1 MKRVAVAQSISV
13 FVCCLLLLLVLCL
26 FVCLL
31 LLFVFCLMVFKI
43 SVLFTR
49 VRVEHQFVWLAPPAI
64 NILLY
69 LCSTRILV
77 SGKHTRALY
86 RSGAAAYVRL
96 PTRTGSKK
104 SFMSCEEH
112 AKYLLFQLVLLAFWQ
127 IITQFLKRLTT
138 RERERESWLIISL
151 LSLSTHTLNP
161 NTERRLC
168 ATLAKFP
175 SKQKINNII

>member
-1 MKRVAVAQSISV
+1 MLFIVVVGFV
-13 FVCCLLLLLVLCL
+13 FVCL
-26 FVCLL
+26 FAFAFCI
-31 LLFVFCLMVFKI
+31 LFDGFLDFCFIYARIL
-43 SVLFTR
+43 
-49 VRVEHQFVWLAPPAI
+49 VEHQFVWLAPPAI

-112 AKYLLFQLVLLAFWQ
+112 AKYLLFQLLLLAFWQ
-127 IITQFLKRLTT
+127 IITQFLKTLAT
-138 RERERESWLIISL
+138 RERGREMERE
-151 LSLSTHTLNP
+151 
-161 NTERRLC
+161 
-168 ATLAKFP
+168 LA
-175 SKQKINNII
+175 N

>member
-1 MKRVAVAQSISV
+1 MKRVAVARSISV

-26 FVCLL
+26 FVCFCFLY
-31 LLFVFCLMVFKI
+31 FIFCLMVFWI

-86 RSGAAAYVRL
+86 RSGAAVYVRL

-112 AKYLLFQLVLLAFWQ
+112 AKYLLFQLWYCCWHFGKLLHNSWRDWQ
-127 IITQFLKRLTT
+127 
-138 RERERESWLIISL
+138 REREGGRVG
-151 LSLSTHTLNP
+151 
-161 NTERRLC
+161 
-168 ATLAKFP
+168 
-175 SKQKINNII
+175 

>member
-1 MKRVAVAQSISV
+1 MKRVAVAQSISVSISLSV

-26 FVCLL
+26 FVCFCFLY
-31 LLFVFCLMVFKI
+31 FVWWFFWI

-86 RSGAAAYVRL
+86 RSGAAVYVRL

-138 RERERESWLIISL
+138 RERERER
-151 LSLSTHTLNP
+151 
-161 NTERRLC
+161 E
-168 ATLAKFP
+168 LA
-175 SKQKINNII
+175 N

>member
-1 MKRVAVAQSISV
+1 MLKV
-13 FVCCLLLLLVLCL
+13 FLFLFLFLFLFVVYCCCWLCVCL
-26 FVCLL
+26 FVCFCFLYFL
-31 LLFVFCLMVFKI
+31 FCLMVFWI

-104 SFMSCEEH
+104 SFMSCEKH
-112 AKYLLFQLVLLAFWQ
+112 AKYLLFQLLLLAFWQ

-138 RERERESWLIISL
+138 RERWRESWLISSL
-151 LSLSTHTLNP
+151 LSL
-161 NTERRLC
+161 
-168 ATLAKFP
+168 
-175 SKQKINNII
+175 